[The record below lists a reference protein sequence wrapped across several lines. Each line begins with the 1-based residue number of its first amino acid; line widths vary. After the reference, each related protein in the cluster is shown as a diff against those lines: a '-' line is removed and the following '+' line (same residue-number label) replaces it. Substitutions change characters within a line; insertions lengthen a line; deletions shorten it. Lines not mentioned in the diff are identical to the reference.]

1 MTTKD
6 TAFISWDLQGKLFLH
21 DQIQQAIVRK
31 NLRQKDADYHLAPG
45 LTVKDECSRAFRIA
59 QASWDIFRR
68 ANKSAKTV
76 VDAENAAK
84 AFAKNFFSEALG
96 YKEWIIPQERMLVA
110 DGRGFAIHAFAN
122 GLPVSI
128 VSGAVTL
135 DQPLSELQIE
145 NGSRSRKTAFQNV
158 QEFLNASQEHRWGFC
173 FNGHAVRLVRDAM
186 SLTRPSY
193 LEFNLDEIFTTQGFA
208 DFLQLW
214 AILHASRA
222 EVEKGDTVWD
232 MWIHAGEENG
242 RPVREKLAAHVT
254 QALHVLGNG
263 FLKEPSN
270 QALRDAIS
278 SGKLSAEDY
287 VHELLRLMYRFLFVF
302 CLEERGLINIK
313 VDEESQDADSVC
325 EAIARYHAGYAL
337 HRFRELSTKNRLR
350 TRYTDAWDGVKIV
363 FRSLAKGESS
373 LALPALGGLF
383 AENVTPWLD
392 QCRLSN
398 KSFLEAMELLRWAT
412 FDNVTTVID
421 YKNMGTEELG
431 SVYEGL
437 LQLVPYIDPADRSF
451 GFVGLTNADNDRK
464 SSGSY
469 YTPDPL
475 VQSLIKT
482 ALDPVIAEAIE
493 RNSQDPV
500 KALLELRVID
510 PTCGSGHFLLA
521 AARRI
526 AEAVAQHQSVDGV
539 VTPEAYR
546 EALRNVIQHCI
557 YGVDI
562 NPLAIELARMAL
574 WLEGFSQ
581 GKPLSFLDHHLKV
594 GNSILGVGEFSQLD
608 YGISNK
614 AFNNKKAGDDEGV
627 CAELLKRN
635 KEGLLYLENILQSE
649 KNDNEPSLF
658 SESSTVE
665 TIDWIESLES
675 ESILD
680 EQRKENAY
688 NELRQTLSQSL
699 QKQKCDLYMAGY
711 LCPKT
716 VETAYCV
723 PTTETMVR
731 LRNGE
736 LEQKDRIV
744 LEYATK
750 FCEENKIFHWPL
762 EFEGVF
768 AQGGF
773 DCVLGNPPWEK
784 AKIEDDKWFAV
795 RYPDIANA
803 EKKAIREKMIDAL
816 SRGRLGF
823 EYKGLPLSDD
833 VERAEKALYK
843 QYAEAKRQAAVAA
856 VYGHLSE
863 DEGGRFPLTGTGDT
877 NLYAYVSELM
887 INIRKTSGTVG
898 VVVPPGLVTDDAYK
912 NFAQKMLNGEISS
925 FYQFDNTEK
934 YFPIDNRCLYSL
946 TTFRKSEK
954 MECVFYASNVKHL
967 EDADRKVEFEEG
979 DFRRFNPNTGTCL
992 FVRTRED
999 LALIRKMYTAAP
1011 VFWKLEG
1018 GEENP
1023 WGVNTIA
1030 AFHMTNDDELFYK
1043 EKVCSNLVP
1052 LYEGKLIHQFDNR
1065 FSSCKGK
1072 IDSKEVGVPEEVTDE
1087 EKERWDFVVTPRYWI
1102 SSSEVDKKLDKCS
1115 WLKPWK
1121 VVVRAVASPTNQR
1134 TVIASI
1140 LPSSYGVGNSLLTIL
1155 PEVEDEEA
1163 ACLLAN
1169 LNSLALDFVDRI
1181 KQPSGNFNMFVLRQ
1195 LPVLPPSSY
1204 SKSER
1209 DFVAERVA
1217 KLTKN
1222 GCDVNDI
1229 WLRRYNCEKWQKP
1242 EERLRLRAEL
1252 DAFFMLK
1259 YGLDRD
1265 DVRYILDP
1273 AEIYGANFPSVSFPG
1288 LRDDEIKRYGEYL
1301 TKRFV
1306 LEAYDQL
1313 VSARKTSGN
1322 VTC

>member
-594 GNSILGVGEFSQLD
+594 GNSILGVGEF
-608 YGISNK
+608 
-614 AFNNKKAGDDEGV
+614 
-627 CAELLKRN
+627 R
-635 KEGLLYLENILQSE
+635 
-649 KNDNEPSLF
+649 
-658 SESSTVE
+658 
-665 TIDWIESLES
+665 
-675 ESILD
+675 
-680 EQRKENAY
+680 
-688 NELRQTLSQSL
+688 
-699 QKQKCDLYMAGY
+699 
-711 LCPKT
+711 
-716 VETAYCV
+716 
-723 PTTETMVR
+723 
-731 LRNGE
+731 
-736 LEQKDRIV
+736 
-744 LEYATK
+744 
-750 FCEENKIFHWPL
+750 
-762 EFEGVF
+762 
-768 AQGGF
+768 
-773 DCVLGNPPWEK
+773 
-784 AKIEDDKWFAV
+784 
-795 RYPDIANA
+795 
-803 EKKAIREKMIDAL
+803 AL
-816 SRGRLGF
+816 
-823 EYKGLPLSDD
+823 P
-833 VERAEKALYK
+833 
-843 QYAEAKRQAAVAA
+843 
-856 VYGHLSE
+856 
-863 DEGGRFPLTGTGDT
+863 
-877 NLYAYVSELM
+877 
-887 INIRKTSGTVG
+887 
-898 VVVPPGLVTDDAYK
+898 
-912 NFAQKMLNGEISS
+912 
-925 FYQFDNTEK
+925 
-934 YFPIDNRCLYSL
+934 
-946 TTFRKSEK
+946 
-954 MECVFYASNVKHL
+954 
-967 EDADRKVEFEEG
+967 
-979 DFRRFNPNTGTCL
+979 
-992 FVRTRED
+992 
-999 LALIRKMYTAAP
+999 
-1011 VFWKLEG
+1011 
-1018 GEENP
+1018 
-1023 WGVNTIA
+1023 
-1030 AFHMTNDDELFYK
+1030 
-1043 EKVCSNLVP
+1043 
-1052 LYEGKLIHQFDNR
+1052 
-1065 FSSCKGK
+1065 
-1072 IDSKEVGVPEEVTDE
+1072 
-1087 EKERWDFVVTPRYWI
+1087 
-1102 SSSEVDKKLDKCS
+1102 
-1115 WLKPWK
+1115 
-1121 VVVRAVASPTNQR
+1121 
-1134 TVIASI
+1134 
-1140 LPSSYGVGNSLLTIL
+1140 
-1155 PEVEDEEA
+1155 
-1163 ACLLAN
+1163 
-1169 LNSLALDFVDRI
+1169 
-1181 KQPSGNFNMFVLRQ
+1181 
-1195 LPVLPPSSY
+1195 
-1204 SKSER
+1204 
-1209 DFVAERVA
+1209 
-1217 KLTKN
+1217 
-1222 GCDVNDI
+1222 
-1229 WLRRYNCEKWQKP
+1229 
-1242 EERLRLRAEL
+1242 
-1252 DAFFMLK
+1252 
-1259 YGLDRD
+1259 
-1265 DVRYILDP
+1265 
-1273 AEIYGANFPSVSFPG
+1273 
-1288 LRDDEIKRYGEYL
+1288 
-1301 TKRFV
+1301 
-1306 LEAYDQL
+1306 
-1313 VSARKTSGN
+1313 
-1322 VTC
+1322 

>member
-6 TAFISWDLQGKLFLH
+6 TAFTSWDLQGKLFLH

-31 NLRQKDADYHLAPG
+31 NLRQKDGDYHLAPG

-313 VDEESQDADSVC
+313 VDEESQDADSVR

-574 WLEGFSQ
+574 WLEQ
-581 GKPLSFLDHHLKV
+581 GD
-594 GNSILGVGEFSQLD
+594 
-608 YGISNK
+608 
-614 AFNNKKAGDDEGV
+614 
-627 CAELLKRN
+627 
-635 KEGLLYLENILQSE
+635 
-649 KNDNEPSLF
+649 
-658 SESSTVE
+658 
-665 TIDWIESLES
+665 
-675 ESILD
+675 
-680 EQRKENAY
+680 
-688 NELRQTLSQSL
+688 
-699 QKQKCDLYMAGY
+699 
-711 LCPKT
+711 
-716 VETAYCV
+716 
-723 PTTETMVR
+723 
-731 LRNGE
+731 
-736 LEQKDRIV
+736 
-744 LEYATK
+744 
-750 FCEENKIFHWPL
+750 
-762 EFEGVF
+762 
-768 AQGGF
+768 
-773 DCVLGNPPWEK
+773 
-784 AKIEDDKWFAV
+784 
-795 RYPDIANA
+795 
-803 EKKAIREKMIDAL
+803 
-816 SRGRLGF
+816 
-823 EYKGLPLSDD
+823 
-833 VERAEKALYK
+833 
-843 QYAEAKRQAAVAA
+843 
-856 VYGHLSE
+856 
-863 DEGGRFPLTGTGDT
+863 
-877 NLYAYVSELM
+877 
-887 INIRKTSGTVG
+887 
-898 VVVPPGLVTDDAYK
+898 
-912 NFAQKMLNGEISS
+912 
-925 FYQFDNTEK
+925 
-934 YFPIDNRCLYSL
+934 
-946 TTFRKSEK
+946 
-954 MECVFYASNVKHL
+954 
-967 EDADRKVEFEEG
+967 
-979 DFRRFNPNTGTCL
+979 RRFNPI
-992 FVRTRED
+992 F
-999 LALIRKMYTAAP
+999 
-1011 VFWKLEG
+1011 
-1018 GEENP
+1018 
-1023 WGVNTIA
+1023 
-1030 AFHMTNDDELFYK
+1030 
-1043 EKVCSNLVP
+1043 
-1052 LYEGKLIHQFDNR
+1052 
-1065 FSSCKGK
+1065 
-1072 IDSKEVGVPEEVTDE
+1072 
-1087 EKERWDFVVTPRYWI
+1087 
-1102 SSSEVDKKLDKCS
+1102 
-1115 WLKPWK
+1115 
-1121 VVVRAVASPTNQR
+1121 
-1134 TVIASI
+1134 
-1140 LPSSYGVGNSLLTIL
+1140 
-1155 PEVEDEEA
+1155 
-1163 ACLLAN
+1163 
-1169 LNSLALDFVDRI
+1169 
-1181 KQPSGNFNMFVLRQ
+1181 
-1195 LPVLPPSSY
+1195 
-1204 SKSER
+1204 
-1209 DFVAERVA
+1209 
-1217 KLTKN
+1217 
-1222 GCDVNDI
+1222 
-1229 WLRRYNCEKWQKP
+1229 
-1242 EERLRLRAEL
+1242 
-1252 DAFFMLK
+1252 
-1259 YGLDRD
+1259 
-1265 DVRYILDP
+1265 
-1273 AEIYGANFPSVSFPG
+1273 
-1288 LRDDEIKRYGEYL
+1288 
-1301 TKRFV
+1301 
-1306 LEAYDQL
+1306 
-1313 VSARKTSGN
+1313 
-1322 VTC
+1322 